1 MSFSSSLHQV
11 RMGRRARSL
20 RLACIVPCTN
30 ANIRETPK
38 IFKIRLW
45 RNLYGGMLS
54 KLFHHELD
62 STILFFRPPAPK
74 PTARRKVAKPP
85 SSPVRAPPSAP
96 VSPAR
101 KSISE
106 SVEVDHSFLS
116 SMSLLFEAEAELYF
130 WDTDVQEFR
139 NEGII
144 KAQLFKQTDANYVYW
159 LSASNDKGILLTHRI
174 HSSMNQRFSHKM
186 LSLTWN
192 HFGDD
197 NSQSSWLFRFHSEDD
212 FGNALQTFTQCLW
225 ESLHQTPWGKIK
237 VRSMIWF
244 I

>member
-1 MSFSSSLHQV
+1 MDRH
-11 RMGRRARSL
+11 ARSL

-30 ANIRETPK
+30 GSTRETPK
-38 IFKIRLW
+38 IFKILLW
-45 RNLYGGMLS
+45 RNLYGGMSS
-54 KLFHHELD
+54 KLSISNL
-62 STILFFRPPAPK
+62 IQLLIFFRPPAPK
-74 PTARRKVAKPP
+74 PTARRKVSKPP
-85 SSPVRAPPSAP
+85 SSPVKAPPSAP

-101 KSISE
+101 KSTSE
-106 SVEVDHSFLS
+106 RVEVDSFLS

-144 KAQLFKQTDANYVYW
+144 KARLFKQTNANYVYW

-174 HSSMNQRFSHKM
+174 HSSMNQRFSPKM

-237 VRSMIWF
+237 VRSMI
-244 I
+244 